1 MGNNDCVLFLTKQQK
16 KVPDAKGSS
25 SSGPTRIVVFRH
37 FVKASIYCCKGSD
50 TLAVFE
56 EEPTQD
62 VGSDFFL
69 MALQHTEKDAWPAAA
84 LTLSSGSKEK
94 PCLRR
99 EEEEA

>member
-25 SSGPTRIVVFRH
+25 SSGPIRIVVFRH

-62 VGSDFFL
+62 VGSEFFNGI
-69 MALQHTEKDAWPAAA
+69 AAYRKRCLA
-84 LTLSSGSKEK
+84 RSGPYTIKW
-94 PCLRR
+94 
-99 EEEEA
+99 